1 MSLEDVLRD
10 LTDPATELAASKLTE
25 LSGLDQGKKAL
36 LEQAWPEIIL
46 QRRVSLIEELV
57 ELAEDNVELKFDA
70 VFFIGLKDRDADVR
84 KHAIKGLWEN
94 EQRTTLE
101 NLLEMLVNDAAPVVR
116 AEAALALGRFVL
128 QSEVGAL
135 KEVDVERVENALHD
149 VIEDD
154 VEEVEVRSR
163 ALESIGARSEG
174 WVTDL
179 IDQAFDSGE
188 RRLRISA
195 AHAMGRSCDAAWLPV
210 LYGELESDDAEMRF
224 EVAGAI
230 GMIADDSAIPY
241 LLPMLEDEDAEVQ
254 AAALAALGEIGGDT
268 AKGAL
273 EDVAAAGDSALREL
287 ALEALSEAE
296 FAEDPL
302 SFSVRGEGGA
312 AEGNGAG
319 GNGAGANGAENGTS

>member
-1 MSLEDVLRD
+1 MSLEDVLRE
-10 LTDPATELAASKLTE
+10 LTDPAAELAASKLTE

-36 LEQAWPEIIL
+36 LEQTWPEIIL
-46 QRRVSLIEELV
+46 QRRVSLIQELV
-57 ELAEDNVELKFDA
+57 ELAEDNVELNFDA

-84 KHAIKGLWEN
+84 THAIKGLWEN

-101 NLLEMLVNDAAPVVR
+101 HLLDMLVNDAAPVVR
-116 AEAALALGRFVL
+116 AEAALALGHSVL
-128 QSEVGAL
+128 RAETGAL
-135 KEVDVERVENALHD
+135 EEVDIERIENALHD

-154 VEEVEVRSR
+154 VEEVEVRGR

-179 IDQAFDSGE
+179 IDQAFDSGD

-195 AHAMGRSCDAAWLPV
+195 VHAMGRSCDAAWLPV
-210 LYGELESDDAEMRF
+210 LYSELESDDAEMRF

-302 SFSVRGEGGA
+302 SFSVRGEGGG
-312 AEGNGAG
+312 AEGNGA
-319 GNGAGANGAENGTS
+319 ENGRS